1 VPEVRHGLEPLL
13 LVDKTGTL
21 TAGKPAVT
29 DIVALQGSE
38 DDLLRFAAAIECGSE
53 HPLARAIVIAAENR
67 HLAMPQAEGF
77 ESITD
82 TGVLGTVD
90 GRRVA
95 LGNAALLEGLGWLLD
110 PRIAALA
117 MSLSS
122 VSVIG
127 NALRLRRVS
136 L

>member
-1 VPEVRHGLEPLL
+1 
-13 LVDKTGTL
+13 
-21 TAGKPAVT
+21 
-29 DIVALQGSE
+29 
-38 DDLLRFAAAIECGSE
+38 
-53 HPLARAIVIAAENR
+53 VIAAENC

-77 ESITD
+77 ESVTG

-95 LGNAALLEGLGWLLD
+95 LGNAVLLEGLGWLLD
-110 PRIAALA
+110 PRIATLA

>member
-1 VPEVRHGLEPLL
+1 
-13 LVDKTGTL
+13 
-21 TAGKPAVT
+21 
-29 DIVALQGSE
+29 
-38 DDLLRFAAAIECGSE
+38 
-53 HPLARAIVIAAENR
+53 VIAAENR

-77 ESITD
+77 ESVTGR
-82 TGVLGTVD
+82 GVLGTVD